1 METTLGSREADEIGR
16 EPPRK
21 TFRYPTPF
29 MRIVEFSMRTFS
41 WLGAAALM
49 GCLLAPPALAQ
60 TNRFDGNWSVEVVT
74 QQGACDRAYRYAVI
88 IQNGHARYGGPEQFN
103 VNGRVQSNGTV
114 SASISR
120 GQDRAN
126 VRGRLSGNSGSGTWS
141 TSGGRVC
148 SGNWNAE
155 KRG

>member
-1 METTLGSREADEIGR
+1 
-16 EPPRK
+16 
-21 TFRYPTPF
+21 
-29 MRIVEFSMRTFS
+29 MRVMS
-41 WLGAAALM
+41 WLGAAVVMSSLVASH
-49 GCLLAPPALAQ
+49 AQAQ

-74 QQGACDRAYRYAVI
+74 EQGACDRAYRYAVVV
-88 IQNGHARYGGPEQFN
+88 QNGRARYGGPENFN
-103 VNGRVQSNGTV
+103 VNGQVRPNGSV

-126 VRGRLSGNSGSGTWS
+126 VSGRLSGNMGRGTWS

-148 SGNWNAE
+148 SGYWNAE

>member
-1 METTLGSREADEIGR
+1 
-16 EPPRK
+16 
-21 TFRYPTPF
+21 
-29 MRIVEFSMRTFS
+29 MRIVEFSMRIFA
-41 WLGAAALM
+41 WLGAATVM
-49 GCLLAPPALAQ
+49 SCMLAPPVLAQ
-60 TNRFDGNWSVEVVT
+60 TTRFDGNWSVEVVT
-74 QQGACDRAYRYAVI
+74 QQGACDRAYRYSVI
-88 IQNGHARYGGPEQFN
+88 IQNGQARYGGPEQFK
-103 VNGRVQSNGTV
+103 VNGRVQPNGSV

-126 VRGRLSGNSGSGTWS
+126 VTGRLSGSNGTGTWS

>member
-1 METTLGSREADEIGR
+1 MEH
-16 EPPRK
+16 P
-21 TFRYPTPF
+21 
-29 MRIVEFSMRTFS
+29 MRVISC
-41 WLGAAALM
+41 LGAAAIL
-49 GCLLAPPALAQ
+49 GALLAPPALAQ
-60 TNRFDGNWSVEVVT
+60 TRRFDGTWSVEVVT
-74 QQGACDRAYRYAVI
+74 EQGACDRAYRYSVI
-88 IQNGHARYGGPEQFN
+88 VENGRARYGGPENFDIRGQ
-103 VNGRVQSNGTV
+103 VQSNGTV

>member
-1 METTLGSREADEIGR
+1 
-16 EPPRK
+16 
-21 TFRYPTPF
+21 
-29 MRIVEFSMRTFS
+29 MRMMP
-41 WLGAAALM
+41 WLGAAFAAACFL
-49 GCLLAPPALAQ
+49 PPQAQAQ

-74 QQGACDRAYRYAVI
+74 EQGACDRAYRYAIVV
-88 IQNGHARYGGPEQFN
+88 QNGRARYGGPENFN
-103 VNGRVQSNGTV
+103 VNGQVSPNGSV

-126 VRGRLSGNSGSGTWS
+126 VSGRLSGATGRGTWS

-148 SGNWNAE
+148 SGYWNAE